1 MAGKKRKKEELDQTT
16 NSTVYRRRYKQV
28 ITRMKGGC
36 SFCPWHRWENAGRP
50 AKRGHRKLNKIR
62 RRKV

>member
-1 MAGKKRKKEELDQTT
+1 MASRKKKEMDETT

-28 ITRMKGGC
+28 ITRIQGGC
-36 SFCPWHRWENAGRP
+36 SFCPWHRWENVYKR

-62 RRKV
+62 RLKQ